1 MPLGSGQTNHAP
13 VMLKCALS
21 FACLVALLSGC
32 VVPRAKLTQVSVPQE
47 IVRTDA
53 RFKKE
58 YVWRPGDQIE
68 VLVRRVPEVSR
79 TVTIRPDGY
88 LTLPLLDD
96 VKAAGLTAAELKTT
110 LTKLFAERLLEP
122 EVTVIAAQVPPAVV
136 YVVGDVGNNLAVP
149 LRNASTAIE
158 AITFAGGFRRSA
170 KLEDTAIIRLG
181 EDGLIRALPVTNEA
195 GGQPGPVI
203 GLRTMLLQ
211 ADDIVFVPESGRS
224 QVARFLDDLV
234 SRPLS
239 ALSGIFG
246 LYVNFRLTRVIA
258 DQ

>member
-1 MPLGSGQTNHAP
+1 
-13 VMLKCALS
+13 MLKIALS
-21 FACLVALLSGC
+21 FVCFTLLLSGC
-32 VVPRAKLTQVSVPQE
+32 VVPRAKVAQIAAPQE

-53 RFKKE
+53 RFRKE
-58 YVWRPGDQIE
+58 YVWRPGDQVE

-79 TVTIRPDGY
+79 TVTIRPDGN
-88 LTLPLLDD
+88 LTLPLVDD

-122 EVTVIAAQVPPAVV
+122 EVTVIAVQVPPAVV

-149 LRNASTAIE
+149 LRNATTAIE
-158 AITFAGGFRRSA
+158 AITYAGGFRRSA

-181 EDGLIRALPVTNEA
+181 EDGMIRAIPVSNEA

-203 GLRTMLLQ
+203 GLRTTLLQ

-234 SRPLS
+234 NRPLS
-239 ALSGIFG
+239 TLSGVLG
-246 LYVNFRLTRVIA
+246 LYVNFRLTSVIA